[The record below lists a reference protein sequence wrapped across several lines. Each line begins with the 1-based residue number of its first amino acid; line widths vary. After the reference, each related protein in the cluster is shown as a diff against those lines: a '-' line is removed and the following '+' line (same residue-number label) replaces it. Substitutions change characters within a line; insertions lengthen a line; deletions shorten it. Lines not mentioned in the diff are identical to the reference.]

1 MRANEFATLVTFIE
15 ESRSWYDKWMDTY
28 IQNGIITREQIFLTE
43 IFENNK
49 ERFNQVND
57 FIANQMNSSVTPV
70 RGGYYG
76 IVGVVFNSP
85 LRRLQI
91 LSCET
96 EVELVNV
103 AHDYV
108 VRCNEKLH
116 TFPHEFNN
124 NTSMGA
130 TFFYNTIEE
139 ATQMESMIVLTLS
152 MPEWLTEHIV
162 ITTDGNRIVK

>member
-28 IQNGIITREQIFLTE
+28 IQNGTITREQIFLTE

-91 LSCET
+91 LSCE
-96 EVELVNV
+96 
-103 AHDYV
+103 
-108 VRCNEKLH
+108 R
-116 TFPHEFNN
+116 
-124 NTSMGA
+124 
-130 TFFYNTIEE
+130 
-139 ATQMESMIVLTLS
+139 
-152 MPEWLTEHIV
+152 
-162 ITTDGNRIVK
+162 